1 MDDRYLEQTPNAAID
16 AWVATGASDAL
27 DYSKLKFPDLYGEN
41 DLPQVLA
48 GAGQRAKGLPG
59 KSGQAVVPK
68 ADHFCEGRDN
78 ELPEYARGF
87 LDKSLRPASRLRRC
101 PGDPAPTW
109 AIRRVLPWRAI

>member
-1 MDDRYLEQTPNAAID
+1 VDDRYLEQTPNAAID

-59 KSGQAVVPK
+59 KSGQVVVPQGGP
-68 ADHFCEGRDN
+68 F
-78 ELPEYARGF
+78 
-87 LDKSLRPASRLRRC
+87 LRR
-101 PGDPAPTW
+101 PRQRVAGLRARLPRQVLVAGKPAQTMS
-109 AIRRVLPWRAI
+109 R